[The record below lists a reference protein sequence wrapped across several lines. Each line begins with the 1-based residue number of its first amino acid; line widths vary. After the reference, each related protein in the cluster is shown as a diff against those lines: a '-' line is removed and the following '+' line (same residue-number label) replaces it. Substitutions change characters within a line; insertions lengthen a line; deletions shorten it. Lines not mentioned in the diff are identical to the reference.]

1 MFVMRKRPEGYE
13 DQPIKKG
20 DLVMFKPWLF
30 PRRSKGQGII
40 IVLEKDGRGVTFR
53 SKRGRGSVYKTDVT
67 SFMLVSSAPGGE

>member
-1 MFVMRKRPEGYE
+1 MSRERPEDYE

-40 IVLEKDGRGVTFR
+40 VVVEKNGRGVTFR
-53 SKRGRGSVYKTDVT
+53 SKRRGRIAHSDVT
-67 SFMLVSSAPGGE
+67 SFMLVSSAPN

>member
-1 MFVMRKRPEGYE
+1 MFRERPEGYE

-40 IVLEKDGRGVTFR
+40 IVLEKVARDVTFR
-53 SKRGRGSVYKTDVT
+53 NKQGRLAWSDVT
-67 SFMLVSSAPGGE
+67 SFMLVSSAPK

>member
-1 MFVMRKRPEGYE
+1 MFVMRERPEGYE

-20 DLVMFKPWLF
+20 DLVIFKPWLF

-53 SKRGRGSVYKTDVT
+53 SKTGRIANSDVT
-67 SFMLVSSAPGGE
+67 SFMLVSSASK

>member
-1 MFVMRKRPEGYE
+1 MFRERPKDYE

-53 SKRGRGSVYKTDVT
+53 SKRGRIANSDVT
-67 SFMLVSSAPGGE
+67 SFMLVSPAPK

>member
-1 MFVMRKRPEGYE
+1 MRFERPEDYE

-40 IVLEKDGRGVTFR
+40 TVLEKDGRGVTFR
-53 SKRGRGSVYKTDVT
+53 TKRGRIAQCDVT
-67 SFMLVSSAPGGE
+67 SFMLVSSAPTGD

>member
-1 MFVMRKRPEGYE
+1 MFRERPKDYE

-40 IVLEKDGRGVTFR
+40 IVLEKDDRGVTFR
-53 SKRGRGSVYKTDVT
+53 SKRGRIANSDVT
-67 SFMLVSSAPGGE
+67 SFMLVSSAPTGE

>member
-1 MFVMRKRPEGYE
+1 MSRERPEDYE

-40 IVLEKDGRGVTFR
+40 TVLEKDGRGVTFR
-53 SKRGRGSVYKTDVT
+53 SKRGRIAHSDVT
-67 SFMLVSSAPGGE
+67 SFMLVSSAPTGE

>member
-1 MFVMRKRPEGYE
+1 MFVMRERPEDYE

-40 IVLEKDGRGVTFR
+40 TVLEKDGRGVTFR
-53 SKRGRGSVYKTDVT
+53 TKRGRIAHSDVT